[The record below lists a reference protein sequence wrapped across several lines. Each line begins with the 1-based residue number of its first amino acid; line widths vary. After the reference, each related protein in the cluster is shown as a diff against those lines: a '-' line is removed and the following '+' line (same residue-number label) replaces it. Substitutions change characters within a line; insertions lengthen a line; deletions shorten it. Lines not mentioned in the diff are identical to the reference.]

1 MNKHSKLAIAS
12 FFAAATVA
20 MSLPVYALEGEKRI
34 HVPINE
40 APESFYRQQVDQF
53 DASKSKFT
61 KVKLTDEHNLQYF
74 GEFQLGSKNQTF
86 SAIMDTGSSNIWVP
100 GSNCVS
106 EACQGKASFD
116 PSSSD
121 TYSTQ
126 HEQLTIQYGT
136 GSMEGEVGY
145 DSVTFGGVTV
155 KNQGFGA
162 AYELSNDFLNSPF
175 DGSFGLAY
183 RSIASDEV
191 TPWFDNAVKQGL
203 IPKAIFSFYLSNDPG
218 DGTGRLIIGE
228 PDPDYY
234 QGDITWH
241 SLKPIETGGVAD
253 FYYNIDFG
261 GIGVGG
267 NSVPLTCQSS
277 GNGVCHAIVDSGTSL
292 IVGPAAD
299 IQNILSYLSIA
310 SDCSNIS
317 EQPDLEFTIGD
328 YTYSVSPEFYVIK
341 SVLTDGSEQC
351 MPGLSAGDEG
361 LWIFGDAFMRSF
373 YVVFDKTDSRVGF
386 AALPDRLSKPKKV
399 RRLFQWP

>member
-1 MNKHSKLAIAS
+1 MSKQSKLAMAS
-12 FFAAATVA
+12 FFVAATAA
-20 MSLPVYALEGEKRI
+20 MSFPVYALEGEERI

-61 KVKLTDEHNLQYF
+61 KFKLTDKHNLQYF
-74 GEFQLGSKNQTF
+74 VEFQLGSKNQAF

-155 KNQGFGA
+155 KNQGFA
-162 AYELSNDFLNSPF
+162 TAYELSNDFLNSPF

-191 TPWFDNAVKQGL
+191 TPWIDNAVKQGL
-203 IPKAIFSFYLSNDPG
+203 IPKAIFSFYLSNDPD

-241 SLKPIETGGVAD
+241 SLKPIQTGGVAD
-253 FYYNIDFG
+253 FYYNIEFNSID
-261 GIGVGG
+261 VGD

-277 GNGVCHAIVDSGTSL
+277 GNGACHAIVDSGTSP

-299 IQNILSYLSIA
+299 IQNILSYLNIA

-317 EQPDLEFTIGD
+317 EQPNLEFTIGD
-328 YTYSVSPEFYVIK
+328 YIYSVSPEFYVIK
-341 SVLTDGSEQC
+341 SVLPDGNEQC
-351 MPGLSAGDEG
+351 MPGLSTGDDEQ
-361 LWIFGDAFMRSF
+361 WIFGDAFMRSH

-386 AALPDRLSKPKKV
+386 AALPDRLSKPEKV
-399 RRLFQWP
+399 RRLFQ